1 MQCPSEL
8 ELLACLIDTVTPEQV
23 YKAFCMALRLKAAL
37 FPFDRAAYYS
47 HIPHY
52 HLPLHEGWHIIT
64 A

>member
-8 ELLACLIDTVTPEQV
+8 ELLVWLIDTVTPEQV
-23 YKAFCMALRLKAAL
+23 YKAFCMALSFKSRS
-37 FPFDRAAYYS
+37 FPFDRAAYSS
-47 HIPHY
+47 HISHY